1 MQTIQKFLNAGGCCL
16 LREDEALQRLS
27 GRAVELGVED
37 YREALMNEQYR
48 FSTKWIHYWEKVLL
62 FPFKSDVL
70 NMSGA
75 PLMMYAF

>member
-1 MQTIQKFLNAGGCCL
+1 M

-62 FPFKSDVL
+62 FPLS
-70 NMSGA
+70 
-75 PLMMYAF
+75 LMF